1 MIMREDEKLN
11 NAEQQLEEIK
21 VLKESLYEQKE
32 KVDNFWSTFLR
43 TGAIILAALIVLVFL
58 GIAWFVMNNWVK
70 GESAAIS
77 ALGENRFSL
86 ATLEYPSTKQG
97 VYDVSEN
104 DQSALA
110 KALNKFWRADRNGRD
125 DDQGNHYTSFLDL
138 PNLVKGTPTFT
149 DKDRNTYILGDSE
162 GISLQVNSESNVNN
176 TEEFE
181 HIGPG
186 SRGKVTFY
194 IIPYVNNLG
203 KVNLSVSLKAFTL
216 ERVGEAS
223 GNKVATGK
231 AVQILPSDNNE
242 VLMNMLQGHILLFT
256 GMDESGNYSNR
267 VIPGIDDEGRI
278 SFKFE
283 INRDDW
289 VKDQPVPITVYWI
302 WPRRFE
308 NIKYC
313 GQEDS
318 VFKSECQSHSD
329 LLTCINTHRG
339 YIVNT
344 KELTNPES
352 LEEPTA
358 DMTNA
363 QLSQWSTGYNKGDQL
378 IGENV
383 AYFQWMIE
391 AQ

>member
-1 MIMREDEKLN
+1 MRENEKLN
-11 NAEQQLEEIK
+11 NTEQQLEEIK
-21 VLKESLYEQKE
+21 VLKESLYKQKE
-32 KVDNFWSTFLR
+32 KMDNFWKTFLR
-43 TGAIILAALIVLVFL
+43 TGVIILAAIVVLVFL

-70 GESAAIS
+70 GESTAIS

-86 ATLEYPSTKQG
+86 ATLEDSSTEQG
-97 VYDVSEN
+97 VYDVNEN
-104 DQSALA
+104 NKGALA
-110 KALNKFWRADRNGRD
+110 RALSRFFRVDRNGRD
-125 DDQGNHYTSFLDL
+125 DDKGNYYKYFENLPILD
-138 PNLVKGTPTFT
+138 KGTSTFKDT
-149 DKDRNTYILGDSE
+149 DGKTYILGDSD
-162 GISLQVNSESNVNN
+162 GISLQVNTESNVNN

-181 HIGPG
+181 HLGPG
-186 SRGKVTFY
+186 SRGKITFY

-216 ERVGEAS
+216 ERVGDVSES
-223 GNKVATGK
+223 NESTGK
-231 AVQILPSDNNE
+231 AVQILPSDENI
-242 VLMNMLQGHILLFT
+242 VLMNMLRGHILLFT

-267 VIPGIDDEGRI
+267 VIPEIDDEGRI
-278 SFKFE
+278 SFQFE
-283 INRDDW
+283 INGENCE
-289 VKDQPVPITVYWI
+289 KNQPLPITVYWI

-308 NIKYC
+308 NIKFC

-318 VFKSECQSHSD
+318 VFKSECQSYVD
-329 LLTCINTHRG
+329 LLDWVNTNKAF
-339 YIVNT
+339 IVNT
-344 KELTNPES
+344 KEVTDLSS
-352 LEEPTA
+352 LVSPTA

>member
-1 MIMREDEKLN
+1 MREDEKLN
-11 NAEQQLEEIK
+11 NTEQQLEEIK
-21 VLKESLYEQKE
+21 MLKKSLYEKKE
-32 KVDNFWSTFLR
+32 KANDFWNTFLR

-86 ATLEYPSTKQG
+86 ATLIDEPATKQG
-97 VYDVSEN
+97 VYDVSVN
-104 DQSALA
+104 DESALA

-138 PNLVKGTPTFT
+138 PNLVKGTSTFT
-149 DKDRNTYILGDSE
+149 DKDGNTYILGDSE
-162 GISLQVNSESNVNN
+162 GISLQVNSGSNVNN

-194 IIPYVNNLG
+194 IIPNMNNLG
-203 KVNLSVSLKAFTL
+203 KVNISVSLKVFTL
-216 ERVGEAS
+216 EREGDAAE
-223 GNKVATGK
+223 NRATGR
-231 AVQILPSDNNE
+231 AVPIEKNGNE
-242 VLMNMLQGHILLFT
+242 VLMNMLKGHILLFT
-256 GMDESGNYSNR
+256 GMDENGNYSDR
-267 VIPGIDDEGRI
+267 EIPEIDDEGRI
-278 SFKFE
+278 SFQFE
-283 INRDDW
+283 KNGENW
-289 VKDQPVPITVYWI
+289 EKDQPVPITVYWI

-308 NIKYC
+308 NIKFC

-318 VFKSECQSHSD
+318 VFKSECESHSH
-329 LLTCINTHRG
+329 LLQWMDENRVCV
-339 YIVNT
+339 VNT
-344 KELTNPES
+344 NEISDTASLKNPSE
-352 LEEPTA
+352 

-363 QLSQWSTGYNKGDQL
+363 DFAQWSTGYNKGDQL

-383 AYFQWMIE
+383 AFFQWMIE
-391 AQ
+391 AK

>member
-1 MIMREDEKLN
+1 MREDEKLN

-21 VLKESLYEQKE
+21 VLKKSLYEKKE
-32 KVDNFWSTFLR
+32 KVDDFWNTFLR
-43 TGAIILAALIVLVFL
+43 TGAIILATLIVLVFL

-86 ATLEYPSTKQG
+86 ATLIDEPATKQG
-97 VYDVSEN
+97 VYDVSVN
-104 DQSALA
+104 DESALA

-125 DDQGNHYTSFLDL
+125 DDKGNHYTSFLNL
-138 PNLVKGTPTFT
+138 PNLVKGTSTFI
-149 DKDRNTYILGDSE
+149 DKDGNTYILGDSD

-194 IIPYVNNLG
+194 IIPHIDNFD
-203 KVNLSVSLKAFTL
+203 KVKLSVSLKAFTL
-216 ERVGEAS
+216 VREGEP
-223 GNKVATGK
+223 NDKTATGR
-231 AVQILPSDNNE
+231 AVPVEKTGNQ
-242 VLMNMLQGHILLFT
+242 VLMNMLQGHILLFA
-256 GMDESGNYSNR
+256 GADEKTGNYSNR
-267 VIPGIDDEGRI
+267 ILPKLEDDGRI
-278 SFKFE
+278 SFVFE
-283 INRDDW
+283 KDRTNTAW
-289 VKDQPVPITVYWI
+289 EKDQPVPITVYWI

-318 VFKSECQSHSD
+318 VFKSECDSHTE
-329 LLTCINTHRG
+329 LLRWMDEKKECV
-339 YIVNT
+339 VNT
-344 KELTNPES
+344 NEIDTTS
-352 LEEPTA
+352 LVAPWEN
-358 DMTNA
+358 MTNKEFA
-363 QLSQWSTGYNKGDQL
+363 QWSTGYNKGDQL

-391 AQ
+391 AE

>member
-1 MIMREDEKLN
+1 MLEDEKLN

-32 KVDNFWSTFLR
+32 KVDTFWKTFLR
-43 TGAIILAALIVLVFL
+43 TGAIILATLIVLVFL

-86 ATLEYPSTKQG
+86 ATLEDNSTKQG
-97 VYDVSEN
+97 VYDVSVDNE
-104 DQSALA
+104 SALA

-125 DDQGNHYTSFLDL
+125 DDEGNHYTSFLDL
-138 PNLVKGTPTFT
+138 PNLVKGTSTFT
-149 DKDRNTYILGDSE
+149 DKDGNTYILGDSE

-186 SRGKVTFY
+186 SHGKVTFY
-194 IIPYVNNLG
+194 IIPNMNDLG
-203 KVNLSVSLKAFTL
+203 KVNISVSLKAFTL
-216 ERVGEAS
+216 EREGEAAD
-223 GNKVATGK
+223 NRATGR
-231 AVQILPSDNNE
+231 AVPIEKNGNE
-242 VLMNMLQGHILLFT
+242 VLMNMLRGHILLFT
-256 GMDESGNYSNR
+256 GMDENGNYSNR
-267 VIPGIDDEGRI
+267 VISKIDDEGRI

-283 INRDDW
+283 QNGEKW
-289 VKDQPVPITVYWI
+289 EKDQPVPITVYWI

-308 NIKYC
+308 NIKFC

-318 VFKSECQSHSD
+318 VFQSKCQSHSD
-329 LLTCINTHRG
+329 LLEWININRG

-344 KELTNPES
+344 NELTNTES
-352 LEEPTA
+352 LKDPTK

-363 QLSQWSTGYNKGDQL
+363 QLSKWSTGYNKGDQL

-391 AQ
+391 AE